1 MRLGN
6 VFEGL
11 GGVLRPTQ
19 SVLEGFES
27 RLRVPKAGPG
37 VVLTAFGD
45 VFARFFGVPWRWQAK
60 IENS

>member
-11 GGVLRPTQ
+11 GGILRPTY
-19 SVLEGFES
+19 SVLEGFEN

-37 VVLTAFGD
+37 LVLRAFGD
-45 VFARFFGVPWRWQAK
+45 VFARFFGVPSRW
-60 IENS
+60 